1 MEGGDPLCP
10 SRNQG
15 ARLARQPASVE
26 REIPNAGAFSWCPKK
41 QSHGAREERVTEEKA
56 GLLQIQTEA
65 QGVEKRVWAWR
76 GVGASKESQRQSRR

>member
-1 MEGGDPLCP
+1 M
-10 SRNQG
+10 
-15 ARLARQPASVE
+15 
-26 REIPNAGAFSWCPKK
+26 
-41 QSHGAREERVTEEKA
+41 TEEKA